1 MWLPAGARLGVAA
14 PDEGVVTR
22 GRAAVGIP
30 FPATRSRACE
40 ATGHSALRLRAHRRR
55 PIGGGRPDTASS
67 GEVSLAPRGARLE
80 AVANED
86 VEAVRRFYAAWTAG
100 DLEAMLAEVDPE
112 VEAQPV
118 LGLLYER
125 PSYRGHSGISRWF
138 EEVDDLWDDF
148 ESHVEATY
156 DIGGAVIAIVRLV
169 AHTRGRAS
177 DSRIAVVCR
186 FRDGKILSFRGR
198 DRDEVIEE
206 LHLPA

>member
-1 MWLPAGARLGVAA
+1 MAQ
-14 PDEGVVTR
+14 
-22 GRAAVGIP
+22 
-30 FPATRSRACE
+30 
-40 ATGHSALRLRAHRRR
+40 
-55 PIGGGRPDTASS
+55 
-67 GEVSLAPRGARLE
+67 
-80 AVANED
+80 ED
-86 VEAVRRFYAAWTAG
+86 VDAVRRFYAAWTAG

-125 PSYRGHSGISRWF
+125 PSYKGHGGISRWF

-148 ESHVEATY
+148 EAEVEATY
-156 DIGGAVIAIVRLV
+156 DVDGAVIAFVRLV
-169 AHTRGRAS
+169 AYTRGRAS

-206 LHLPA
+206 LGLPA